1 MLGWMTED
9 FGGLGLDSPRLDA
22 ELLLAHALACDRVRL
37 YMDLDRPLER
47 AELEMLRALVRR
59 RSQHEPVA
67 YLVGFKEFYGRRFEV
82 SPDVLIPRPD
92 TETLVEHALRLLPS
106 QEEDKLLDLCTGSG
120 AVAITLLAERPE
132 LHADATDLS
141 VRALSVARR
150 NAEALGVSER
160 LGLLQGDLFGALEP
174 GAAYGMITVNPPYI
188 AEGEW
193 RELERGVREHEP
205 RVALVA
211 GEGGLEVFERI
222 AADAPE
228 RLLPGGWL
236 LMEVGHTQAV
246 DVAALLRKQQA
257 FGEPEIHRDLSGIE
271 RVVAA
276 RRHG

>member
-1 MLGWMTED
+1 M
-9 FGGLGLDSPRLDA
+9 
-22 ELLLAHALACDRVRL
+22 
-37 YMDLDRPLER
+37 
-47 AELEMLRALVRR
+47 
-59 RSQHEPVA
+59 
-67 YLVGFKEFYGRRFEV
+67 
-82 SPDVLIPRPD
+82 
-92 TETLVEHALRLLPS
+92 
-106 QEEDKLLDLCTGSG
+106 
-120 AVAITLLAERPE
+120 
-132 LHADATDLS
+132 
-141 VRALSVARR
+141 
-150 NAEALGVSER
+150 SER

-257 FGEPEIHRDLSGIE
+257 FGEPEIHRDLSGSE